1 MHDPWVLHP
10 LLFRARIQKSHVW
23 CRCMEE
29 GDAARA
35 QAMAEAKIALDKVTA
50 ELSAWLFAQN
60 DCAVRLP

>member
-1 MHDPWVLHP
+1 
-10 LLFRARIQKSHVW
+10 
-23 CRCMEE
+23 MEE